1 MYKIYHRYG
10 LLSIFKAFLG
20 TSKVAKWDHLL
31 LGGDL
36 FYWFYFTKL
45 F

>member
-20 TSKVAKWDHLL
+20 TSKVAKWDNLL
-31 LGGDL
+31 LGGSVL
-36 FYWFYFTKL
+36 LKNKAL
-45 F
+45 P

>member
-20 TSKVAKWDHLL
+20 TSKVAKWDNLL
-31 LGGDL
+31 LGGD
-36 FYWFYFTKL
+36 FV
-45 F
+45 